1 MSVDFLT
8 DPVMQRALIGAALV
22 SLGSAPL
29 GVFLVLRR
37 MSLMGDVMAHAI
49 LPGVAAVFVISGM
62 SLTAM
67 SFGGLAAG
75 LAVALLAGFV
85 TRVTALR
92 EDASLAAFYL
102 MAVAAGVLMISLHG
116 NAQDLEDI
124 LFGDAMALDTR
135 LLYTMAGVSAL
146 TLGTLALIYRPLVVE
161 SFDPVFLRSVGGKGG
176 LVHAVFLTLT
186 VLNMVESYRAM
197 GTLMS
202 AGLML
207 VPGIAAQ
214 FWTQRL
220 IPMLAIAFGIALSG
234 AVVGLGVAYAA
245 KVPSG
250 PAIILIVGGI
260 YVLSLL
266 FGRFGSVRARYF
278 PFRHLEH

>member
-1 MSVDFLT
+1 MSIDFFS
-8 DPVMQRALIGAALV
+8 DPSLQRAFIGALCV

-49 LPGVAAVFVISGM
+49 LPGVAGAFILCGM
-62 SLTAM
+62 SIPAM
-67 SFGGLAAG
+67 SLGGIAAG
-75 LAVALLAGFV
+75 LTVALLAGFA
-85 TRVTALR
+85 TRMTALR

-102 MAVAAGVLMISLHG
+102 IAVAAGVLMIALHG
-116 NAQDLEDI
+116 NAQNLEDI
-124 LFGDAMALDTR
+124 LFGDAKSLDDNILR
-135 LLYTMAGVSAL
+135 LMAGVSGV
-146 TLGTLALIYRPLVVE
+146 TLIILALIYRPLVVE

-176 LVHAVFLTLT
+176 LVHGIFLTLA

-207 VPGIAAQ
+207 IPAIAAQ
-214 FWTQRL
+214 FWTQSLR
-220 IPMLAIAFGIALSG
+220 PMLAVAIGIGVSG
-234 AVVGLGVAYAA
+234 AVIGLALAFAYNL
-245 KVPSG
+245 PSG

-260 YVLSLL
+260 YILSLL
-266 FGRFGSVRARYF
+266 FGRFGSIRARYF
-278 PFRHLEH
+278 PLPHLER